1 MLVDVSISVFNIFEN
16 SGPKAS
22 FGQLIFG
29 NEELSELLNNIYKD
43 K

>member
-1 MLVDVSISVFNIFEN
+1 MLIDISTSVFYILKN
-16 SGPKAS
+16 SNQKAS